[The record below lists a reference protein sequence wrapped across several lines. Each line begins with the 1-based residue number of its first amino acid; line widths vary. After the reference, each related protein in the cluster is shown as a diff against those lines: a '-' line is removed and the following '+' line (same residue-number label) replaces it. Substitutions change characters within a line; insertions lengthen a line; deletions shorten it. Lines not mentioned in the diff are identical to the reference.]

1 MDLIERYVAE
11 VGRHLPR
18 QQRVDVQTE
27 LRSLLQDMVE
37 DRAQTKVDKADEAV
51 VTAVL
56 LEMGHPE
63 KVAASY
69 QTRPQYLIGP
79 QLFPIFKIVVAVV
92 AVVLTAVTLFGVV
105 LSTWN
110 SDAFLADI
118 ASAIVRAIPDV
129 IGALFSAFGS
139 IAIVFAILERVIP
152 ESELTADEEEKWD
165 PRQLPAVDGGREM
178 KRGELIGG
186 IVFGVII
193 LLLLNAFPQW
203 AGIII
208 MHDEQLMTVPLF
220 SANFYA
226 NLLPWANLLLL
237 VSIGVDIYKL
247 RFRWQNRTTL
257 LLDMGVNLLTA
268 VVVYIFMVN
277 GPVLGANATL
287 AQATDFSQEGIEF
300 FTGIFAFIERI
311 ALPLILITQFIA
323 IAQKAYQLWQ
333 LPKGDTPPMM
343 AGKMG

>member
-1 MDLIERYVAE
+1 MDMIERYVAE

-37 DRAQTKVDKADEAV
+37 DRAQTKVDKADEEV

-69 QTRPQYLIGP
+69 QSRPQYLIGP
-79 QLFPIFKIVVAVV
+79 QLFPIFKIVVTVV

-105 LSTWN
+105 LSAWN
-110 SDAFLADI
+110 SDAFLTDVTG
-118 ASAIVRAIPDV
+118 SIVRAIPDV

-139 IAIVFAILERVIP
+139 IAIVFAILERIIP
-152 ESELTADEEEKWD
+152 ESELTMDEEEEWD
-165 PRQLPAVDGGREM
+165 PHKLPAVDNGREM
-178 KRGELIGG
+178 KRGELIAG
-186 IVFGVII
+186 IVFGVIF

-203 AGIII
+203 AGIIV

-226 NLLPWANLLLL
+226 NLLPWVNLLLL
-237 VSIGVDIYKL
+237 VSIGIDIYKL
-247 RFRWQNRTTL
+247 RFRWQTRTTL
-257 LLDMGVNLLTA
+257 LLDIGVNLFTA
-268 VVVYIFMVN
+268 VVVYILIVN
-277 GPVLGANATL
+277 GPVFGENAAL
-287 AQATDFSQEGIEF
+287 AQTTDFPAEGLAVLAQ
-300 FTGIFAFIERI
+300 IFDLLGRL
-311 ALPLILITQFIA
+311 ALPIILLTQLLSA
-323 IAQKAYQLWQ
+323 AHKAYQLWQ
-333 LPKGDTPPMM
+333 MPKNEPSPTL

>member
-18 QQRVDVQTE
+18 DQRADVQTE

-51 VTAVL
+51 IMAVL

-79 QLFPIFKIVVAVV
+79 QLFPIFKLVVTVV

-105 LSTWN
+105 LSAWN
-110 SDAFLADI
+110 SDALLADTTRL
-118 ASAIVRAIPDV
+118 IVQAIPDV
-129 IGALFSAFGS
+129 VGALFSAFGS

-152 ESELTADEEEKWD
+152 ESELTADEEEAWD
-165 PRQLPAVDGGREM
+165 PRKLPAVDNAREM
-178 KRGELIGG
+178 KRGELIAG
-186 IVFGVII
+186 IVFGLIF

-203 AGIII
+203 AGIIV
-208 MHDEQLMTVPLF
+208 MHDEQVMTVPLF

-237 VSIGVDIYKL
+237 VSIAVDVYKL
-247 RFRWQNRTTL
+247 RFRWQTRTTL
-257 LLDMGVNLLTA
+257 LLDIGVNLLTA

-277 GPVLGANATL
+277 GPVLGINTTL
-287 AQATDFSQEGIEF
+287 AQATDFSQDGIDLF
-300 FTGIFAFIERI
+300 AGIFAFVERI
-311 ALPLILITQFIA
+311 ALPLILITQFIS
-323 IAQKAYQLWQ
+323 IAQKGYQLWQ
-333 LPKGDTPPMM
+333 LPKNEVPPTL

>member
-18 QQRVDVQTE
+18 DQRADVQTE

-51 VTAVL
+51 IMAVL

-79 QLFPIFKIVVAVV
+79 QLFPIFKLVVTVV

-105 LSTWN
+105 LSAWN
-110 SDAFLADI
+110 SDALLADTTRL
-118 ASAIVRAIPDV
+118 IVQAIPDV
-129 IGALFSAFGS
+129 VGALFSAFGS

-152 ESELTADEEEKWD
+152 ESELTADEEEAWD
-165 PRQLPAVDGGREM
+165 PRKLPAVDNAREM
-178 KRGELIGG
+178 KRGELIAG
-186 IVFGVII
+186 IVFGLIF

-203 AGIII
+203 AGIIV
-208 MHDEQLMTVPLF
+208 MHDEQVMTVPLF

-237 VSIGVDIYKL
+237 VSIAVDVYKL
-247 RFRWQNRTTL
+247 RFRWQTRTTL
-257 LLDMGVNLLTA
+257 LLDIGVNLLTA

-277 GPVLGANATL
+277 GPVLGINTTL
-287 AQATDFSQEGIEF
+287 AQATDFSQDGIDLF
-300 FTGIFAFIERI
+300 AGIFAFVERI
-311 ALPLILITQFIA
+311 ALPLILITQFIS
-323 IAQKAYQLWQ
+323 IAQKGYQLWQ
-333 LPKGDTPPMM
+333 LPKNEAPPTL